1 MSKQEIKRIINQLA
15 ANPVT
20 ARKLSAQMLYCNRHG
35 INPVLIV
42 DGKRIRLIRAGSV
55 PRAGD
60 AGR

>member
-1 MSKQEIKRIINQLA
+1 MSAQEIKETINRLT

-35 INPVLIV
+35 LNPVLIV

-60 AGR
+60 AGK